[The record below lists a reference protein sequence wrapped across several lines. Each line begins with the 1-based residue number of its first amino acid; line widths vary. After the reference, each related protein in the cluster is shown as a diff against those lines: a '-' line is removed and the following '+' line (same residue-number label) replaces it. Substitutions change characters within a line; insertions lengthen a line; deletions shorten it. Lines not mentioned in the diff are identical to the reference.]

1 MKEIKML
8 AENIREE
15 LEDAEKYAW
24 TALKYKDKDRDLAQT
39 VAGLAKQEITH
50 SELLHEQAVRL
61 IKEQHEKGVMPP
73 AAMQAVW
80 DWEHERMIEK
90 TAHVKHLLEMFR
102 G

>member
-1 MKEIKML
+1 MKEIKWL

-15 LEDAEKYAW
+15 LEDAEKYALK
-24 TALKYKDKDRDLAQT
+24 ALKWKDDRKDLSQT
-39 VAGLAKQEITH
+39 LAGLSKQELTH
-50 SELLHEQAVRL
+50 SELLHDQAVRL
-61 IKEQHEKGVMPP
+61 IKEQHDMGVTPP

-90 TAHVKHLLEMFR
+90 TAHIRQLLEMLR

>member
-61 IKEQHEKGVMPP
+61 IKEQQEKGITPP

-90 TAHVKHLLEMFR
+90 TAYVKQLLEMFR